1 MAEKVLIKNT
11 IMVELI
17 VFLFL
22 ALVLKS
28 QTFCD
33 NALEGTYHILYRDA
47 EQGNSNEP
55 SVIEY
60 TITGKNQAG
69 HKATFSFYSKP
80 SIDEAQVKTAL
91 AGKTFNGVKF
101 DDIYIIG
108 ARTVK

>member
-1 MAEKVLIKNT
+1 MADKVLIKNT
-11 IMVELI
+11 INGRTYT
-17 VFLFL
+17 F
-22 ALVLKS
+22 ALPCRGS
-28 QTFCD
+28 EAQTFCD
-33 NALEGTYHILYRDA
+33 NALEGTYVILSRGSEA
-47 EQGNSNEP
+47 GNSNEP

-60 TITGKNQAG
+60 TITGKSQAG

-101 DDIYIIG
+101 DDIYIIS

>member
-1 MAEKVLIKNT
+1 MADKVLIKNT
-11 IMVELI
+11 INWRTYT
-17 VFLFL
+17 F
-22 ALVLKS
+22 ALPCSGAEAK
-28 QTFCD
+28 TFCD
-33 NALEGTYHILYRDA
+33 NALEGTYVVLFRGSEA
-47 EQGNSNEP
+47 GNSNEP

-60 TITGKNQAG
+60 TITGKSQAG

>member
-1 MAEKVLIKNT
+1 MADKVLIKNT
-11 IMVELI
+11 INERTYT
-17 VFLFL
+17 F
-22 ALVLKS
+22 ALPCGGAEAK
-28 QTFCD
+28 TFCE
-33 NALEGTYHILYRDA
+33 NALEGTYVVLFRGSEA
-47 EQGNSNEP
+47 GNSNEP

-60 TITGKNQAG
+60 TITGKSQAG

-101 DDIYIIG
+101 DDIYIIS

>member
-1 MAEKVLIKNT
+1 MADKVLIKNT
-11 IMVELI
+11 INGRTYT
-17 VFLFL
+17 F
-22 ALVLKS
+22 ALPCSGAEAK
-28 QTFCD
+28 TFCD
-33 NALEGTYHILYRDA
+33 NALEGTYVVLFRGSEA
-47 EQGNSNEP
+47 GNSNEP

-60 TITGKNQAG
+60 TITGKSQAG

-80 SIDEAQVKTAL
+80 SIDEAQIKTAL

>member
-11 IMVELI
+11 INGRTYSFSLPCSGAE
-17 VFLFL
+17 
-22 ALVLKS
+22 S

-60 TITGKNQAG
+60 TITGKNAAG
-69 HKATFSFYSKP
+69 NKTTFSFYTKP
-80 SIDEAQVKTAL
+80 SIDEDQIKTAL
-91 AGKTFNGVKF
+91 AGKKFNGVKF
-101 DDIYIIG
+101 DEIYVIS
-108 ARTVK
+108 ARKVK

>member
-11 IMVELI
+11 INGRTYSFSLPCSGAE
-17 VFLFL
+17 
-22 ALVLKS
+22 S

-33 NALEGTYHILYRDA
+33 NALEGTYHIFYRDA

-60 TITGKNQAG
+60 TITGKSQAG

-101 DDIYIIG
+101 DDIYIIS

>member
-1 MAEKVLIKNT
+1 MADKVLIKNT
-11 IMVELI
+11 INGRTYT
-17 VFLFL
+17 F
-22 ALVLKS
+22 ALPCSGAEAK
-28 QTFCD
+28 TFCD
-33 NALEGTYHILYRDA
+33 NALEGTYVVLFRGSEA
-47 EQGNSNEP
+47 GNSNEP

-60 TITGKNQAG
+60 TITGKSQAG

-101 DDIYIIG
+101 DDIYIIS

>member
-11 IMVELI
+11 INGRTYSFSLPCSGAE
-17 VFLFL
+17 
-22 ALVLKS
+22 S

-33 NALEGTYHILYRDA
+33 NALEGTYHILSRDF

-55 SVIEY
+55 SVIKY

-80 SIDEAQVKTAL
+80 SIDEAQIKTAL
-91 AGKTFNGVKF
+91 TGKTFNGVKF
-101 DDIYIIG
+101 DEIFITS
-108 ARTVK
+108 ARSVK